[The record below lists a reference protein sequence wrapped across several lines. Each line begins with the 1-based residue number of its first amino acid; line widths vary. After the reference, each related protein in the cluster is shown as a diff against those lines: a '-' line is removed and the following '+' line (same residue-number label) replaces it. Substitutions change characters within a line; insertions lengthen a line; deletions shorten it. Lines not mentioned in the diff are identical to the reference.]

1 MVNGRWIGRLD
12 SAGIG
17 TLLVEPRSVIWSP
30 SFLRVILPVKPLA
43 IFRGW
48 PGLNHCHSGCMF
60 HIGSIDMKMVF
71 YSRDRLEV
79 QFVSQELVA
88 ASIPCEVREGLVV
101 RDALPNLSAPQLWIQ
116 EDGDLHRAF
125 MVCVERSIG
134 FAKRETDLPE
144 LNDCDRAIA
153 A

>member
-1 MVNGRWIGRLD
+1 MLAKLQG
-12 SAGIG
+12 A
-17 TLLVEPRSVIWSP
+17 
-30 SFLRVILPVKPLA
+30 VILAGHRASQFSQGDSSGETLGY
-43 IFRGW
+43 F
-48 PGLNHCHSGCMF
+48 PGLARIESQLLRLHV
-60 HIGSIDMKMVF
+60 HIRSSDMKMVF

-79 QFVSQELVA
+79 QRVSQELVA
-88 ASIPCEVREGLVV
+88 ASIPCEVREGLVA
-101 RDALPNLSAPQLWIQ
+101 RDDLPNLSAPQLWIQ

-134 FAKRETDLPE
+134 FAKRETESPE